1 VLDALKMLGARVS
14 AFANSGRLDRDFEQE
29 LDAHVVLLTEE
40 HINQGM
46 PPDEAR
52 RLALVRTGN
61 RASLRARHRD
71 ARGLPALESIVQD
84 VSFAGRLLVK
94 NAGFS
99 AAAIITIALGI
110 GVNAMGFS
118 IIHAAFLRG
127 MPFEDGKALHMVT
140 WTTDANRR
148 SNTSFPE
155 FELWRDRARS
165 FSGLAAFDTSSMS
178 LSDDHAQPEQIDGAW
193 VSASAFDVLK
203 QRPLLGRALVADDGR
218 NGADPVVVIGAS
230 VWRNRYGSDSAIVGK
245 PVRLNGRPATIVG
258 VMPER
263 MQFPTTANLW
273 TPFVRT
279 EEMERRGT
287 RILSVFGRLDHATDR
302 RTAQAELDGLAKQGL
317 PPDPEAMK
325 GLVGVRVETFNDF
338 FVGGKARPMFLVVM
352 GAVCFVLL
360 IACVNVANL
369 MLSRSVTRGR
379 EMAVRVS
386 MGATRARLV
395 GQLLIESAVLSV
407 VGGGLGLWLASI
419 GIGQFDA
426 ALDGSGRPY
435 WLTFSVDATVVGY
448 VAAVCLLT
456 TILFGLAPALQ
467 ISKTNANDVLK
478 EGGRGAVGSRRAQW
492 MSGSLVVAELAL
504 TVVLLVGAGLMVR
517 SFFNVYSMDIGVPSQ
532 GLMSMRVEL
541 PAAKYGSP
549 EARHRFFTE
558 VEQRLTA
565 SPGLDSVSVTT
576 AVPPFDS
583 GERLLEVEG
592 QSPDTTSRWVST
604 VTISRTFFATL
615 EAPILGGRGFQD
627 TDARPAVDNVIV
639 NQPFAERMFARA
651 DPIGKRIRWRERNG
665 APGAWHTIVGVTSSI
680 RHGSF
685 QDFETN
691 PVVYSLFD
699 RQPPREGA
707 FLIRSAL
714 PPSVVMNTV
723 RREVQATDPD
733 QPVLAIQTV
742 TEAIAEASW
751 PLRVFGALFAVFG
764 VIALTLSAVGLYG
777 VMAYGVSQ
785 RTQEIGVR
793 MALGASWRQVS
804 RQVLMRGLRHLSL
817 GLAVGGLGALAL
829 SRVLQRVVVQI
840 EPADPITFLAIATLL
855 SLVAAL
861 ACLVP
866 ARRAARV
873 DPLIA
878 LRAD

>member
-1 VLDALKMLGARVS
+1 MFDVLRTIGARLF
-14 AFANSGRLDRDFEQE
+14 AFATSSRLDRDFDRE
-29 LDAHVVLLTEE
+29 LDAHVAMLTEE
-40 HINQGM
+40 NVQCGLA
-46 PPDEAR
+46 PEEAR
-52 RLALVRTGN
+52 RLAVLRTGN
-61 RASLRARHRD
+61 RGSLKAQHRE
-71 ARGLPALESIVQD
+71 ARGLPGLEAIVND
-84 VSFAGRLLVK
+84 VAFAGRLLVK

-99 AAAIITIALGI
+99 AAAVITIALGI
-110 GVNAMGFS
+110 GVNAIGFS

-127 MPFEDGKALHMVT
+127 MPFEDGGALHMVT

-155 FELWRDRARS
+155 FELWRDRSHS

-178 LSDDHAQPEQIDGAW
+178 LSDDHAPPEQVDAAW
-193 VSASAFDVLK
+193 VTANAFDVLK
-203 QRPLLGRALVADDGR
+203 QRPLLGRALVADDGL

-230 VWRNRYGSDSAIVGK
+230 VWRNRYGSDPAIVGK
-245 PVRLNGRPATIVG
+245 PVRVNGRPATIVG

-263 MQFPTTANLW
+263 MQFPTTASMW
-273 TPFVRT
+273 APFVRT
-279 EEMERRGT
+279 AETERRAT
-287 RILSVFGRLDHATDR
+287 RILSIFGRLDHATDR
-302 RTAQAELDGLAKQGL
+302 RTAQAELDSLAKQGL
-317 PPDPEAMK
+317 APDPEATQ

-338 FVGGKARPMFLVVM
+338 FVGGVVRPMFLVVM

-395 GQLLIESAVLSV
+395 CQLLIESAVLSV
-407 VGGGLGLWLASI
+407 LGGGLGLWLASI
-419 GIGQFDA
+419 GIARFDA
-426 ALDGSGRPY
+426 ALEGSGRPY
-435 WLTFSVDATVVGY
+435 WLTFSVDVIVIGY

-456 TILFGLAPALQ
+456 TMLFGLAPALQ

-478 EGGRGAVGSRRAQW
+478 EGGRGTAGSRRAQW
-492 MSGSLVVAELAL
+492 MTGGLVVAELAL

-517 SFFNVYSMDIGVPSQ
+517 SFFSVYRMDIGVPSE

-541 PAAKYGSP
+541 PEEKYGSP
-549 EARHRFFTE
+549 EARLRFFTQ
-558 VEQRLTA
+558 VEQRLA
-565 SPGLDSVSVTT
+565 ANPGFDSVSVTT

-583 GERLLEVEG
+583 GEQLLEIEG
-592 QSPDTTSRWVST
+592 QSPDTASRWVST
-604 VTISRTFFATL
+604 VSISQTFFATL
-615 EAPILGGRGFQD
+615 KAPILSGRAFQE
-627 TDARPAVDNVIV
+627 TDAAPNVDSVIV
-639 NQPFAERMFARA
+639 NQLLADRVFSRA
-651 DPIGKRIRWRERNG
+651 DPIGKRIRLKERNG
-665 APGAWHTIVGVTSSI
+665 APGAWQTIVGVSSAI

-685 QDFETN
+685 RDFEAN
-691 PVVYSLFD
+691 SVVYSLSD
-699 RQPPREGA
+699 RQAPREGA
-707 FLIRSAL
+707 FLVRTAL

-723 RREVQATDPD
+723 RREVQAMDPD

-742 TEAIAEASW
+742 SDAITEATW

-777 VMAYGVSQ
+777 VMAYAVSQ

-804 RQVLMRGLRHLSL
+804 SQVLMRGMRHLSL
-817 GLAVGGLGALAL
+817 GLAIGVLGALAL

-840 EPADPITFLAIATLL
+840 EPADPLTFATIAMLL
-855 SLVAAL
+855 TVVAAL

-873 DPLIA
+873 DPMIA
-878 LRAD
+878 LRAE

>member
-1 VLDALKMLGARVS
+1 VLDALKTFGARLW
-14 AFANSGRLDRDFEQE
+14 ALANSSRLDREFDRE
-29 LDAHVVLLTEE
+29 LDSHVHLLTDENIE
-40 HINQGM
+40 RGM
-46 PPDEAR
+46 TPDEAR
-52 RLALVRTGN
+52 RMALVRTGN
-61 RASLRARHRD
+61 RASLRARHRE
-71 ARGLPALESIVQD
+71 ARGLPALESALQD
-84 VSFAGRLLVK
+84 LAFALRLIGK

-99 AAAIITIALGI
+99 AAAIVTIALGI
-110 GVNAMGFS
+110 GVNAVGFS

-127 MPFEDGKALHMVT
+127 MPFEDGKALHMVA

-148 SNTSFPE
+148 SNSSLPE

-165 FSGLAAFDTSSMS
+165 FSGLAAFDTTSLS
-178 LSDDHAQPEQIDGAW
+178 LSDDHAPPEQVDAAW
-193 VSASAFDVLK
+193 VSANAFEVLE
-203 QRPLLGRALVADDGR
+203 QPPLLGRALVADDGR
-218 NGADPVVVIGAS
+218 SGADPVVVIGAS
-230 VWRNRYGSDSAIVGK
+230 VWRHRYGGDPSIVGK
-245 PVRLNGRPATIVG
+245 PVRFNGRPATIVG

-273 TPFVRT
+273 APLMRT

-287 RILSVFGRLDHATDR
+287 RVLSVFGRLDRSIDR
-302 RTAQAELDGLAKQGL
+302 RTAQAELDGLAKQAL
-317 PPDPEAMK
+317 PSDPEATK

-338 FVGGKARPMFLVVM
+338 FIGGKARPMFLVVM

-369 MLSRSVTRGR
+369 MLSRAVTRGR

-386 MGATRARLV
+386 MGATRIRLV

-407 VGGGLGLWLASI
+407 LGGGLGLWLASTAI
-419 GIGQFDA
+419 GRFDA
-426 ALDGSGRPY
+426 ALEGSGRPY

-448 VAAVCLLT
+448 VAAICVLT
-456 TILFGLAPALQ
+456 TMLFGLAPALQ

-492 MSGSLVVAELAL
+492 MTGSLVVGELAL

-517 SFFNVYSMDIGVPSQ
+517 SFFNVYSMDIGVPTD
-532 GLMSMRVEL
+532 GLMSMRVQL
-541 PAAKYGSP
+541 PEERYGSP
-549 EARHRFFTE
+549 EARQRFFTQ
-558 VEQRLTA
+558 VAMRLA
-565 SPGLDSVSVTT
+565 ANPGLDSVSVTS
-576 AVPPFDS
+576 AAPPFDS

-592 QSPDTTSRWVST
+592 QSPETASRWVST
-604 VTISRTFFATL
+604 VTISPTFFATL
-615 EAPILGGRGFQD
+615 KAPILRGRGFQAAD
-627 TDARPAVDNVIV
+627 GAADVDNVIV
-639 NQPFAERMFARA
+639 NQQFVERTFARA
-651 DPIGKRIRWRERNG
+651 DPIGQRIRLKERNG
-665 APGAWHTIVGVTSSI
+665 SPGAWHTIVGVSSSI

-685 QDFETN
+685 QDFGTN
-691 PVVYSLFD
+691 PVVYSLSD
-699 RQPPREGA
+699 RQPPREAA

-723 RREVQATDPD
+723 RHEVQAMDSD

-742 TEAIAEASW
+742 AEAIAEASW

-777 VMAYGVSQ
+777 VMAYAVSQ

-804 RQVLMRGLRHLSL
+804 GQVLRRGLRHLSL
-817 GLAVGGLGALAL
+817 GLAIGGLGALAL

-840 EPADPITFLAIATLL
+840 EPADPTTFAAIAALLTL
-855 SLVAAL
+855 VTVL

-878 LRAD
+878 LRAE

>member
-1 VLDALKMLGARVS
+1 MLNALKTFGARLS
-14 AFANSGRLDRDFEQE
+14 AFAISSRLDRDFDQE
-29 LDAHVVLLTEE
+29 LDAHVAMLTDEK
-40 HINQGM
+40 IRGGLA
-46 PPDEAR
+46 PDEAR
-52 RLALVRTGN
+52 RQAVLRTGN
-61 RASLRARHRD
+61 RGSLKARHRE
-71 ARGLPALESIVQD
+71 ARGLPALDAIVQD
-84 VSFAGRLLVK
+84 LSFAGRLLVK

-99 AAAIITIALGI
+99 AAAVITIALGI

-118 IIHAAFLRG
+118 IIHAAFFRG

-155 FELWRDRARS
+155 FELWRDRTHS
-165 FSGLAAFDTSSMS
+165 FTGLAAFDTSSMS
-178 LSDDHAQPEQIDGAW
+178 LSDDRAQPEQVDGAW
-193 VSASAFDVLK
+193 VTANVFEVLK

-230 VWRNRYGSDSAIVGK
+230 VWRNRYGSDPAIVGK

-258 VMPER
+258 IMPER

-273 TPFVRT
+273 APFVRT
-279 EEMERRGT
+279 EQMEHRGT
-287 RILSVFGRLDHATDR
+287 RILSVVGRLDHATDR

-317 PPDPEAMK
+317 PQDPEATK

-386 MGATRARLV
+386 MGATRVRLV
-395 GQLLIESAVLSV
+395 CQLLIESAVLSV
-407 VGGGLGLWLASI
+407 LGGSLGLWLASI
-419 GIGQFDA
+419 GIARFDA

-435 WLTFSVDATVVGY
+435 WLTFSVDAVVVGY
-448 VAAVCLLT
+448 VAAICVLT
-456 TILFGLAPALQ
+456 TMLFGLAPALQ

-492 MSGSLVVAELAL
+492 MTGSLVVAELAL

-517 SFFNVYSMDIGVPSQ
+517 SFYNVYSMDIGVPSE

-541 PAAKYGSP
+541 PEEKYGSP
-549 EARHRFFTE
+549 EARHRFFTQ
-558 VEQRLTA
+558 VEQRLA
-565 SPGLDSVSVTT
+565 GSPGLDSVSVTT

-592 QSPDTTSRWVST
+592 QSPETASRWVST

-615 EAPILGGRGFQD
+615 QAPLLRGRGFQE
-627 TDARPAVDNVIV
+627 TDAAPNVDNVIV
-639 NQPFAERMFARA
+639 SQGFAERVFARA
-651 DPIGKRIRWRERNG
+651 DPIGQRIRLKERNG
-665 APGAWHTIVGVTSSI
+665 EPGAWQTIVGVSSFL

-685 QDFETN
+685 QDFGSN

-699 RQPPREGA
+699 RQPPRVAA

-714 PPSVVMNTV
+714 PPSGVMNTV

-742 TEAIAEASW
+742 ADAITEATW
-751 PLRVFGALFAVFG
+751 PLGVFGALFAVFG

-777 VMAYGVSQ
+777 VMAYAVSQ

-804 RQVLMRGLRHLSL
+804 GQVLMRGMRHLAL
-817 GLAVGGLGALAL
+817 GLTIGALGALAL

-840 EPADPITFLAIATLL
+840 EPADPLTFAAIAALL
-855 SLVAAL
+855 IAVAVL

-873 DPLIA
+873 DPVDA
-878 LRAD
+878 LRAE

>member
-1 VLDALKMLGARVS
+1 MLNALRTFGARVS
-14 AFANSGRLDRDFEQE
+14 AFTASSRLDRDFDQE
-29 LDAHVVLLTEE
+29 LDAHVALLTEE
-40 HINQGM
+40 NIRRGLT
-46 PPDEAR
+46 PDDAR
-52 RLALVRTGN
+52 REAVVRMGN
-61 RASLRARHRD
+61 RGSLKARHRD
-71 ARGLPALESIVQD
+71 VRGLPVLEAIVQD
-84 VSFAGRLLVK
+84 VTFAGRLLVK

-99 AAAIITIALGI
+99 AAAVITIALGI

-127 MPFEDGKALHMVT
+127 MPFEDGRALHMVS

-155 FELWRDRARS
+155 FELWRDRSHS
-165 FSGLAAFDTSSMS
+165 FSGLAAFDTASMS
-178 LSDDHAQPEQIDGAW
+178 LSDDHAQPEHVDGAW
-193 VSASAFDVLK
+193 VTANAFDVLK

-230 VWRNRYGSDSAIVGK
+230 VWRNRYGSSPAIVGK
-245 PVRLNGRPATIVG
+245 PVRVNGRPATIVG

-273 TPFVRT
+273 APFVRT
-279 EEMERRGT
+279 GEMERRGT
-287 RILSVFGRLDHATDR
+287 RILSVFGRLDYATDR

-317 PPDPEAMK
+317 APDAEATK

-395 GQLLIESAVLSV
+395 CQLLIESTVLSV
-407 VGGGLGLWLASI
+407 IGGSLGLWLASI

-448 VAAVCLLT
+448 VAAICLLT
-456 TILFGLAPALQ
+456 TMLFGLAPALQ

-492 MSGSLVVAELAL
+492 MTGSLVVAELAL

-517 SFFNVYSMDIGVPSQ
+517 SFFNVYSMDIGVPSE

-541 PAAKYGSP
+541 PEEKYGSP
-549 EARHRFFTE
+549 DARGRFFTQ
-558 VEQRLTA
+558 VAQRLAA

-592 QSPDTTSRWVST
+592 QSPETASRWVST
-604 VTISRTFFATL
+604 VTISQTFFATL
-615 EAPILGGRGFQD
+615 KAPILSGRGFQE
-627 TDARPAVDNVIV
+627 TDAAPEVDNIIV
-639 NQPFAERMFARA
+639 NQPFAERVFARA
-651 DPIGKRIRWRERNG
+651 DPIGKRIRLKVRDG
-665 APGAWHTIVGVTSSI
+665 APGAWQTIVGVSSSI

-691 PVVYSLFD
+691 AVVYALLD
-699 RQPPREGA
+699 RQPPREAA
-707 FLIRSAL
+707 FLMRSAL
-714 PPSVVMNTV
+714 PPSGVMNTV
-723 RREVQATDPD
+723 RREVQAMDPD

-742 TEAIAEASW
+742 SDAITEATW

-777 VMAYGVSQ
+777 VMAYAVSQ

-804 RQVLMRGLRHLSL
+804 SQVLMRGMRHLSL
-817 GLAVGGLGALAL
+817 GLAIGVVGALAL

-840 EPADPITFLAIATLL
+840 EPADPMTFVAIAALL
-855 SLVAAL
+855 TVVAAL

-873 DPLIA
+873 DPLNA
-878 LRAD
+878 LRAE